1 LGDLK
6 KKNMTIEYL
15 NNKTFETIISRYKLA
30 KKNEV
35 ADPLEFEIAQTDLA
49 EAFNILAKNIIRAFR
64 FQLVD
69 KDDALQEG
77 IMICFEKLHRFNPE
91 KGRAFNFC
99 TTIILNHYRQLYR
112 TAKNYN
118 ELKIKYHEHLC
129 EKVNETFIS
138 ALKSRKK
145 TSSYKRHESNDSENA

>member
-1 LGDLK
+1 MK
-6 KKNMTIEYL
+6 IEYL
-15 NNKTFETIISRYKLA
+15 NNHTFEAIIGRFKSTKDNLGENSEEF
-30 KKNEV
+30 KV
-35 ADPLEFEIAQTDLA
+35 ARTELA
-49 EAFNILAKNIIRAFR
+49 EAFYLLSKNIIRAFR

-77 IMICFEKLHRFNPE
+77 VLICFEKLHRFDPD

-118 ELKIKYHEHLC
+118 ELKIRYHDHLS
-129 EKVNETFIS
+129 EKAQDGHINS
-138 ALKSRKK
+138 GKSRKK
-145 TSSYKRHESNDSENA
+145 TSSFKRQDNKDDIAEG

>member
-1 LGDLK
+1 
-6 KKNMTIEYL
+6 MTIEYL
-15 NNKTFETIISRYKLA
+15 NNRTFEAIIFRFKEA
-30 KKNEV
+30 KKNVERNEN
-35 ADPLEFEIAQTDLA
+35 EFLAAQMELT
-49 EAFNILAKNIIRAFR
+49 EAFYLLAKNIIRAFR

-77 IMICFEKLHRFNPE
+77 VMICFEKLHRFNPD

-118 ELKIKYHEHLC
+118 ELKIRYHEHLC
-129 EKVNETFIS
+129 EKANEAFIS
-138 ALKSRKK
+138 AIKARKK
-145 TSSYKRHESNDSENA
+145 TSSYKRTDTNTDTAQ

>member
-1 LGDLK
+1 
-6 KKNMTIEYL
+6 MTIEYL
-15 NNKTFETIISRYKLA
+15 NNRTFETIISRYKLA
-30 KKNEV
+30 KKNINL
-35 ADPLEFEIAQTDLA
+35 DPTEHDAAQMELA
-49 EAFNILAKNIIRAFR
+49 EAFYLLAKNIIRAFR

-77 IMICFEKLHRFNPE
+77 VMICFEKLHRFNPE

-118 ELKIKYHEHLC
+118 ELKIRYHEHLC
-129 EKVNETFIS
+129 EKANEAFIS

-145 TSSYKRHESNDSENA
+145 TNSYKKPDSNKGDE

>member
-1 LGDLK
+1 
-6 KKNMTIEYL
+6 MTIEYL
-15 NNKTFETIISRYKLA
+15 NNPTFEMIINRFKLA
-30 KKNEV
+30 KNNIDC
-35 ADPLEFEIAQTDLA
+35 DPAEFEAAQMELA
-49 EAFNILAKNIIRAFR
+49 EAFYLLAKNIIRAFR

-77 IMICFEKLHRFNPE
+77 VMICFEKLHRFNPE

-118 ELKIKYHEHLC
+118 ELKVRYHDHLC
-129 EKVNETFIS
+129 DKNDEAFMN

-145 TSSYKRHESNDSENA
+145 TNLYKKESEPSSGASNN

>member
-1 LGDLK
+1 MFEAIIGRFKSTKDNLGE
-6 KKNMTIEYL
+6 N
-15 NNKTFETIISRYKLA
+15 S
-30 KKNEV
+30 
-35 ADPLEFEIAQTDLA
+35 PEFAAARVELA
-49 EAFNILAKNIIRAFR
+49 EAFYLLAKNIIRAFR

-77 IMICFEKLHRFNPE
+77 VLICFEKLHRFDPD

-118 ELKIKYHEHLC
+118 ELKIRYHDHLC
-129 EKVNETFIS
+129 EKTSETYVQS
-138 ALKSRKK
+138 MKSRKK
-145 TSSYKRHESNDSENA
+145 TSSYKRPETNTETAEQ

>member
-1 LGDLK
+1 
-6 KKNMTIEYL
+6 MTIEYL
-15 NNKTFETIISRYKLA
+15 NNRTFEAIIGRYKLA
-30 KKNEV
+30 QQNVNYNPPEFD
-35 ADPLEFEIAQTDLA
+35 AAQLELA
-49 EAFNILAKNIIRAFR
+49 EAFQVLAKNIIRAFR

-77 IMICFEKLHRFNPE
+77 IMICFEKLHRFNPD

-118 ELKIKYHEHLC
+118 ELKVKYHEHLC
-129 EKVNETFIS
+129 EKANESFIS
-138 ALKSRKK
+138 AIKSRKK
-145 TSSYKRHESNDSENA
+145 TSSYKKQENNKNIEDNQ

>member
-1 LGDLK
+1 MFLTKDF
-6 KKNMTIEYL
+6 MPIEYL
-15 NNKTFETIISRYKLA
+15 NNKTFELIITRFKTA
-30 KKNEV
+30 NENIEQNR
-35 ADPLEFEIAQTDLA
+35 LEFDAAQLELA
-49 EAFNILAKNIIRAFR
+49 EAFYLLAKNIIRAFR

-77 IMICFEKLHRFNPE
+77 VMICFEKLHRFNPE

-118 ELKIKYHEHLC
+118 ELKVKYHEYLSD
-129 EKVNETFIS
+129 NESFI
-138 ALKSRKK
+138 AAWKSRKK
-145 TSSYKRHESNDSENA
+145 ANGYKKPGFYNNNNED

>member
-1 LGDLK
+1 MK
-6 KKNMTIEYL
+6 IEYL
-15 NNKTFETIISRYKLA
+15 NNQTFEAIISRFKNA
-30 KKNEV
+30 KDNLGEKSQ
-35 ADPLEFEIAQTDLA
+35 EFIDARVDLA
-49 EAFNILAKNIIRAFR
+49 EAFYLLAKNIIRAFR

-77 IMICFEKLHRFNPE
+77 VLICFEKLHRFDPD

-118 ELKIKYHEHLC
+118 ELKLRYHDHLC
-129 EKVNETFIS
+129 EKTSDSHMTNM
-138 ALKSRKK
+138 KSRKK
-145 TSSYKRHESNDSENA
+145 TSSFKRESSPHGEHD

>member
-1 LGDLK
+1 
-6 KKNMTIEYL
+6 MTIEYL
-15 NNKTFETIISRYKLA
+15 NNRTFENIISRFKAA
-30 KKNEV
+30 KNNIEEDV
-35 ADPLEFEIAQTDLA
+35 IEFDDAQLELA
-49 EAFNILAKNIIRAFR
+49 EAFYLLAKNIIRAFR

-77 IMICFEKLHRFNPE
+77 VMICFEKLHRFNPD

-118 ELKIKYHEHLC
+118 ELKIRYHEHLC
-129 EKVNETFIS
+129 EKANEAFIN
-138 ALKSRKK
+138 ALKARKK
-145 TSSYKRHESNDSENA
+145 TNSYKKYDPNGEE

>member
-1 LGDLK
+1 L
-6 KKNMTIEYL
+6 TIEYL
-15 NNKTFETIISRYKLA
+15 NNKVFEMIIARFNRA
-30 KKNEV
+30 KKIKNRH
-35 ADPLEFEIAQTDLA
+35 EFESAQLELA
-49 EAFNILAKNIIRAFR
+49 EAFYLLAKNIIRAFR

-77 IMICFEKLHRFNPE
+77 VMICFEKLHRFNPD

-118 ELKIKYHEHLC
+118 ELKIRYHEHLC
-129 EKVNETFIS
+129 EKTNEAFLN
-138 ALKSRKK
+138 ALKSRNKLTHKK
-145 TSSYKRHESNDSENA
+145 PGEFASSRSAD